1 MKRKDVP
8 PETLRRGKLDGSK
21 NLPGTTDEAFE
32 AESRPGGPEATPL
45 DDRDAAGTPGGG
57 SEFGGL
63 AGTNTGDGAPEN
75 ADLDGTMGGGDNL
88 VQEEDMGGEGPYAGR
103 SGGAVGGTPAEDR
116 SSGGTL
122 RGRRGLDPGGSHRGD
137 STVGADPDKG

>member
-8 PETLRRGKLDGSK
+8 RQTPKRGKLDGSK

-32 AESRPGGPEATPL
+32 RESRPGGPEATPL
-45 DDRDAAGTPGGG
+45 DDRYAAGTPGGG

-63 AGTNTGDGAPEN
+63 AGTNADDGAPEN
-75 ADLDGTMGGGDNL
+75 ADLNDTMGGGDNL
-88 VQEEDMGGEGPYAGR
+88 VQEEDEGGGPPYAGP
-103 SGGAVGGTPAEDR
+103 SGGAVGGAAAEGR
-116 SSGGTL
+116 SKGGNL
-122 RGRRGLDPGGSHRGD
+122 RGQRGLDPGGSHRGD